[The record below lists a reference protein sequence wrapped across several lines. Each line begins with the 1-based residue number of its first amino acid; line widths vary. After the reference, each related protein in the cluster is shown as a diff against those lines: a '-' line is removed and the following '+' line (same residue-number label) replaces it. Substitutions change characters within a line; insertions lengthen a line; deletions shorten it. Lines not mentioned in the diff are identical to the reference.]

1 MLFQNP
7 VKELNMNRNTL
18 TTIIGGNAI
27 RVFVAAIIGWF
38 AFGTDAMAEQKES
51 RHPSRIIQYRGY
63 MPQLRP
69 EKWGQTVQIKFEL
82 YRSPNGGTPYWR
94 ELRDVDVQKN
104 GWVEVDLGE
113 VEPLPDDAF
122 KTPFRFLSIWHE
134 THEFIP
140 RKQVASLTYV
150 ASRVESQLKAQ
161 DYESY
166 EKYSIDQAKAAAA
179 KAPGRENRLDKMV
192 SGGGYAMEKHPRM
205 PMNWLDAVA
214 EADRIGARLPTF
226 EEWYGAYDGEASKEL
241 VGMEGHYEWVIPWV
255 YEPTIHARLHEL
267 YRGKPVAC
275 YYNELSPLN
284 DYPFRLAI
292 DEPESTE
299 KAE

>member
-1 MLFQNP
+1 MAAFLGG
-7 VKELNMNRNTL
+7 VAIEMDAAESKE
-18 TTIIGGNAI
+18 G
-27 RVFVAAIIGWF
+27 
-38 AFGTDAMAEQKES
+38 

-63 MPQLRP
+63 MPQLSR
-69 EKWGQTVQIKFEL
+69 EKWGADVDIKFEL
-82 YRSPNGGTPYWR
+82 YRSPKGGTPYWR
-94 ELRDVDVQKN
+94 EERTVMVHES

-113 VEPLPDDAF
+113 VEALPDDAF
-122 KTPFRFLSIWHE
+122 KTPFRFLSIWHGAV
-134 THEFIP
+134 EFIP

-150 ASRVESQLKAQ
+150 ASKIETQLKPQ
-161 DYESY
+161 DYENY

-192 SGGGYAMEKHPRM
+192 PGRGFAMETHPRM
-205 PMNWLDAVA
+205 PLNWLDAVA
-214 EADRIGARLPTF
+214 EADRLEARLPTF
-226 EEWYGAYDGEASKEL
+226 EEWYGAYDGEPSKDL

-292 DEPESTE
+292 DKPVASES
-299 KAE
+299 AE